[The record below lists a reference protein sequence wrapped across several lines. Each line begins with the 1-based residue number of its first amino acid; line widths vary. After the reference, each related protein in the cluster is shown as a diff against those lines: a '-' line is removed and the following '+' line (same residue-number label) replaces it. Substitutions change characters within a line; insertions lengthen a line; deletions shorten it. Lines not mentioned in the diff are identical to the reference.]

1 MIKKIFFFISFLLLC
16 KSPFAETKMFMLTDE
31 RCVYCIVWEKQIGK
45 IYNNTEISKIFPLHR
60 MYINQIDK
68 IKKNKIFN
76 TDITPTFVMYKNN
89 VEIGR
94 ISGYSNPEMFW
105 WQVDEIIDT

>member
-1 MIKKIFFFISFLLLC
+1 
-16 KSPFAETKMFMLTDE
+16 
-31 RCVYCIVWEKQIGK
+31 
-45 IYNNTEISKIFPLHR
+45 
-60 MYINQIDK
+60 MYINKVDK

-105 WQVDEIIDT
+105 WQVDEIIENWFFLFTIIKFYVYLRGYIEFNYL

>member
-1 MIKKIFFFISFLLLC
+1 MIKKIFFFISFILLC

-31 RCVYCIVWEKQIGK
+31 RCIYCIIWEKQVGK
-45 IYNNTEISKIFPLHR
+45 VYNNTEISKTFPLHR
-60 MYINQIDK
+60 MYINKVDK
-68 IKKNKIFN
+68 IKKKKIFN

-105 WQVDEIIDT
+105 WQVDEIIEN

>member
-45 IYNNTEISKIFPLHR
+45 VYNNTEISKTFPLHR
-60 MYINQIDK
+60 MYINKVDK

-76 TDITPTFVMYKNN
+76 TDVPPTFVMYKNN

-105 WQVDEIIDT
+105 WQVDEIIEN